1 MSMSMLLS
9 IRALVVVNLQCS
21 ILSSLHPARV
31 SNKARKIKV
40 RYKLAT
46 NPYQIAMSLLSAPPS
61 QSLPARSS
69 RRILSCGRKSSFM
82 AFFFTPQFCR
92 WPRWSSSERCSQ
104 IYKIKRA
111 SHLGLWPAYL
121 QGGFQL
127 FLVIS
132 RTKKTSCSQP
142 GLLLQEMLSAKC
154 TVGVA

>member
-1 MSMSMLLS
+1 MSHLMSMSMLLS

-82 AFFFTPQFCR
+82 AFFSHHSFVADQDRVLLKALHKFT
-92 WPRWSSSERCSQ
+92 
-104 IYKIKRA
+104 K
-111 SHLGLWPAYL
+111 
-121 QGGFQL
+121 
-127 FLVIS
+127 
-132 RTKKTSCSQP
+132 
-142 GLLLQEMLSAKC
+142 LSAPAILDFGQLIC
-154 TVGVA
+154 RVVFNCSL

>member
-82 AFFFTPQFCR
+82 AFFSHHSFVADQDAVHLKAFHKFT
-92 WPRWSSSERCSQ
+92 
-104 IYKIKRA
+104 K
-111 SHLGLWPAYL
+111 
-121 QGGFQL
+121 
-127 FLVIS
+127 
-132 RTKKTSCSQP
+132 
-142 GLLLQEMLSAKC
+142 LSAPATLDFGQLICRVVFNYSAWFPEPKKQVAANQGCFCKKC
-154 TVGVA
+154 WVQNVQ